1 MSKASRKAKRT
12 SASTKT
18 GVRTT
23 SRTAAKTTSKAVTKK
38 TPRKRPKAPLQSERQ
53 ERMSQFTLKMRASLH
68 RELARMAFEA
78 NMTMRGFIMNALKSK
93 GLSVTKADLVDRRR
107 R

>member
-1 MSKASRKAKRT
+1 MSRSARKTKR
-12 SASTKT
+12 SASTAPK
-18 GVRTT
+18 
-23 SRTAAKTTSKAVTKK
+23 
-38 TPRKRPKAPLQSERQ
+38 KRPKQPLSSRQSSERQ
-53 ERMSQFTLKMRASLH
+53 GSDRPEKMSQFTLKMRESLH

-93 GLSVTKADLVDRRR
+93 GLSVTKTDLVDRRR

>member
-1 MSKASRKAKRT
+1 MSRSARKATR
-12 SASTKT
+12 SASTAPK
-18 GVRTT
+18 
-23 SRTAAKTTSKAVTKK
+23 
-38 TPRKRPKAPLQSERQ
+38 KRPKQPLSSRQASDRQ
-53 ERMSQFTLKMRASLH
+53 EKMSQFTLKMRESLH
-68 RELARMAFEA
+68 RELARMAFDA

>member
-1 MSKASRKAKRT
+1 MSTGSTNATQSSATAPRRKE
-12 SASTKT
+12 
-18 GVRTT
+18 
-23 SRTAAKTTSKAVTKK
+23 
-38 TPRKRPKAPLQSERQ
+38 PLPSERQ
-53 ERMSQFTLKMRASLH
+53 EKMSQFTLKMRASLH
-68 RELARMAFEA
+68 RELARLAFDS

>member
-1 MSKASRKAKRT
+1 MSRSARKTTR
-12 SASTKT
+12 SAST
-18 GVRTT
+18 
-23 SRTAAKTTSKAVTKK
+23 A
-38 TPRKRPKAPLQSERQ
+38 PRKRPKQPLSSRQGSERQ
-53 ERMSQFTLKMRASLH
+53 EKMSQFTLKMRESLH
-68 RELARMAFEA
+68 RELARMAFDA